1 MRIFIKSFTNLF
13 PEPDSLAN
21 LVTNLKAAK
30 CANAECTYKTL
41 VTYAMEKLNL
51 PNVAMYLDASHA
63 G

>member
-30 CANAECTYKTL
+30 CANAE
-41 VTYAMEKLNL
+41 
-51 PNVAMYLDASHA
+51 
-63 G
+63 